1 MPKFQGN
8 DNNGTLVISKSYE
21 KLTEENSELANEL
34 DYITKEELID
44 AIKLLAN
51 EVSQLKGE
59 PINIQFTYE
68 NNKNKL

>member
-1 MPKFQGN
+1 MAKFQGKKE
-8 DNNGTLVISKSYE
+8 NGKLVISKGYE

-44 AIKLLAN
+44 AIKLLAD
-51 EVSQLKGE
+51 EISQLKGE
-59 PINIQFTYE
+59 SIEIQFTYD